1 MSHSV
6 LRVFS
11 CLSAA
16 LLLASSAFAGAVCD
30 PSIASLIGGRSA
42 GLAIDGDVAYV
53 ANTIGGLLM
62 YDISDPAQPRAIG
75 AAQTGAWAVGVAAHN
90 GVAYVAAGES
100 GLHIFDVSTP
110 SEPERLAIFETLDR
124 ASDVVVDGD
133 VCYVGVGESGIQ
145 ILDVSNPASPALL
158 GATSVGGGYI
168 NNITLDGDVLYAAAH
183 RAGLRIVDVSDSAAP
198 VVIGSYLGVNE
209 VYDVD
214 VFAQQAYLVD
224 EEGFRVL
231 NVQNPASPSLISA
244 TLTAGEPR
252 AVAAGEGF
260 ALVAQR
266 AAFQIFDTVVPL
278 NPTEIASVDNVQF
291 DATDIILRDGIA
303 YALDDDRGLQIFD
316 VTTPAVPAL
325 IGSADFVNRAQ
336 GVAIDGTTLAI
347 ADLDYGLRLVDVS
360 TPGSPQPLGKFEL
373 VRTDGGVEIDGD
385 VVYIG
390 DTNAMEILD
399 ISDPMNP
406 ARLSTLAITEASD
419 MQLVGDLLY
428 VVSSDNFDDLYIV
441 DVSDPADPLVLG
453 TLMLEGRSYDLEV
466 VENLVYIANGNQG
479 LRIVDATDPS
489 NPTLMNVTRGH
500 EGGPIA
506 FARGVDVMGDYAYVA
521 ATDLLQIYYVKN
533 PYEPIELSWTS
544 KSGNARDVVVVGSR
558 AYVAESPDLVV
569 YDLSSPHSPAPVATL
584 DTGMSGVLRSLVV
597 QYDRA
602 YLARDYGWVVEL
614 DIDTCVL
621 AGAADLSGD
630 GVVDAT
636 DLAILIAAW
645 GSTSAAG
652 VDLDGDGIVS
662 TSDLAILLAAWS

>member
-1 MSHSV
+1 V
-6 LRVFS
+6 
-11 CLSAA
+11 
-16 LLLASSAFAGAVCD
+16 
-30 PSIASLIGGRSA
+30 
-42 GLAIDGDVAYV
+42 
-53 ANTIGGLLM
+53 T
-62 YDISDPAQPRAIG
+62 
-75 AAQTGAWAVGVAAHN
+75 
-90 GVAYVAAGES
+90 
-100 GLHIFDVSTP
+100 
-110 SEPERLAIFETLDR
+110 
-124 ASDVVVDGD
+124 
-133 VCYVGVGESGIQ
+133 
-145 ILDVSNPASPALL
+145 NPASPALL

-183 RAGLRIVDVSDSAAP
+183 RAGLRVLDVSDSAAP

-214 VFAQQAYLVD
+214 VIGQLAYLVD
-224 EEGFRVL
+224 DEGFRVL

-278 NPTEIASVDNVQF
+278 SPTEIASVDDVHF

-303 YALDDDRGLQIFD
+303 YALDDDRGLRIFD
-316 VTTPAVPAL
+316 VTTLAVPVL

-336 GVAIDGTTLAI
+336 GVAIDGSTLAI

-373 VRTDGGVEIDGD
+373 VRTEGGVEIDGD
-385 VVYIG
+385 VVYIS
-390 DTNAMEILD
+390 DNNTVEILD

-406 ARLSTLAITEASD
+406 ARLSTLAIPEASD

-428 VVSSDNFDDLYIV
+428 VVSFANVDDLSIV

-453 TLMLEGRSYDLEV
+453 ALMLEGRSYDLEV
-466 VENLVYIANGNQG
+466 VENLVYIANGNNG

-489 NPTLMNVTRGH
+489 NPTLMNAARGH
-500 EGGPIA
+500 GGGPSVSA
-506 FARGVDVMGDYAYVA
+506 LGVDVEGDYAYVA
-521 ATDLLQIYYVKN
+521 GWQVGLQVYYVQN
-533 PYEPIELSWTS
+533 PYEPVELTWTS
-544 KSGNARDVVVVGSR
+544 MSGLAEDVVVVGSR

-569 YDLSSPHSPAPVATL
+569 YDLSSPHTPAPVATL
-584 DTGMSGVLRSLVV
+584 DTGIAGVLRTIVV

-602 YLARDYGWVVEL
+602 YLARDYGGVVEL
-614 DIDTCVL
+614 DIDTCVPE
-621 AGAADLSGD
+621 GPADLSGD